1 MISLFIFK
9 SNVRGMQFGM
19 GTYVRELTEAL
30 LADSSVKIYVVSY
43 QNAEFKEF
51 SIIAKSER
59 YFEINIPSPKLT
71 LLQNDSYGIKY
82 AKAVVNLLADTIS
95 KNKEI
100 VFQMNYINDLPVIRL
115 LKERYAHPVISVV
128 HFSQWEQLFNGNKQ
142 KLIGLNIDVPSNNT
156 EFTIFTEKEMYRL
169 SDHVVTIN
177 PFMKDFIIEKYG
189 LPPAKTSLVR
199 NGINFNRFSKI
210 DKAKQL
216 KLRHKLGF
224 NSHEKIILF
233 SGRVDPDKGIYFL
246 IDAFTEACKSRDDL
260 RLVFIGQGNINE
272 LLHKCRLFFGRI
284 TFTGFLPP
292 DKIKE
297 FYQIADIGVVP
308 SIYEPCSYSRLEM
321 IASGI
326 PLILSRIEGFS
337 DMSEDNQC
345 MFIEPE
351 ISPEGEIS
359 FNIKEFS
366 NAILSL
372 AGDNKLAETL
382 AANAYKNLAI
392 KYSASRM
399 AEEMNE
405 LFKILVKNKEINF
418 EYEKSERR

>member
-1 MISLFIFK
+1 
-9 SNVRGMQFGM
+9 MQFGM

-30 LADSSVKIYVVSY
+30 LTATSIKIYVVNYHS
-43 QNAEFKEF
+43 AEVKEF
-51 SIIAKSER
+51 SMQTISER
-59 YFEINIPSPKLT
+59 FCEINIPSPRLSFSHNNSSEKR
-71 LLQNDSYGIKY
+71 Y
-82 AKAVVNLLADTIS
+82 ATAVVNLLAVTIS
-95 KNKEI
+95 QSEEI
-100 VFQMNYINDLPVIRL
+100 VFQMNYIDDLPVLKI
-115 LKERYAHPVISVV
+115 LKERYVHPVISVV
-128 HFSQWEQLFNGNKQ
+128 HFSQWEQLYNGNKQ
-142 KLIGLNIDVPSNNT
+142 KLKGLNIDVPSNNT

-189 LPPAKTSLVR
+189 LPPAKISLIR

-210 DKAKQL
+210 DKVEIIKLKQ
-216 KLRHKLGF
+216 KLGF

-246 IDAFTEACKSRDDL
+246 IDAFTDACKYRDDL
-260 RLVFIGQGNINE
+260 RLVFIGQGNIHE
-272 LLHKCRLFFGRI
+272 LLQKCRLFFGKI

-321 IASGI
+321 IANGI

-337 DMSEDNQC
+337 DMSEDTQC
-345 MFIEPE
+345 IFIKPE
-351 ISPEGEIS
+351 ISPDGEIS
-359 FNIKEFS
+359 FNIKELS

-372 AGDNKLAETL
+372 AGDDKLAETL
-382 AANAYKNLAI
+382 AANAYTNLVK

-399 AEEMNE
+399 AEEMNN
-405 LFKILVKNKEINF
+405 LFKTLIRSKKTHL
-418 EYEKSERR
+418 EYEKNEGR